1 VTAISGLRAVAGAA
15 PLCLLAL
22 CAACRSVP
30 TLPAPVEEQP
40 SEFRLEVRN
49 TNGSLSPQQARAVLK
64 HIKESAPDG
73 DSLARHLAVEQAVAN
88 SPLYTSNKVRMLRD
102 GAETFPAMFA
112 AIHAAQ
118 HHIHLEYFIF
128 EDIEC
133 NGEHLGD
140 LLIAQRQRG
149 VEVAVIYDP
158 VGSHST
164 PAAFFERLKAAGVK
178 VFEFHPINPLKATGH
193 YSMNDRDHRKMLIV
207 DGTLAIIGGINMSHT
222 YQSAAPSG
230 SALSGGSEN
239 KKSNDPDEQ
248 YWHDTDLE
256 ITGPVVAELE
266 RLFVS
271 RWTKQ
276 AGEDLGDGQYFPK
289 IGSQGSD
296 VVRVIGSV
304 PAHSHSRY
312 YMTLLAAIESAD
324 QTIWITT
331 AYFVPTREEREQ
343 LAEAARRGVDVRLML
358 PSKSDSPASLAVQH
372 STYGELLKA
381 GVKIYEQE
389 GAILHTKSVVVD
401 HVWSAVG
408 SSNFDHRSVLYN
420 DEVDA
425 VILGTPIGESIEKQ
439 FNADMA
445 QAHPVSEETWHH
457 RSVAER
463 LEEQFWGLAERLL

>member
-1 VTAISGLRAVAGAA
+1 MAAISGPRTVAGAA
-15 PLCLLAL
+15 LLGLLAL

-30 TLPAPVEEQP
+30 TLPAPVAEQP

-49 TNGSLSPQQARAVLK
+49 DSGSLSARQSRAVLT

-73 DSLARHLAVEQAVAN
+73 DSLARHLAAEQAVAN
-88 SPLYTSNKVRMLRD
+88 SPLYTSNKVRLLRD
-102 GAETFPAMFA
+102 GDETFPAMFA

-128 EDIEC
+128 EDVEC
-133 NGEHLGD
+133 KGEHLGD

-149 VEVAVIYDP
+149 IEVAVIYDP
-158 VGSHST
+158 VGSHAT
-164 PAAFFERLKAAGVK
+164 PASFFDRLKAGGIK
-178 VFEFHPINPLKATGH
+178 VFEFHPINPLKAKGR
-193 YSMNDRDHRKMLIV
+193 YSLNDRDHRKLLVV
-207 DGTLAIIGGINMSHT
+207 DGSHAIIGGINMSHT
-222 YQSAAPSG
+222 YQSESPSG
-230 SALSGGSEN
+230 SSPSAGSGKN
-239 KKSNDPDEQ
+239 KGDPNEQ

-266 RLFVS
+266 RLFLS
-271 RWTKQ
+271 RWAQ
-276 AGEDLGDGQYFPK
+276 QNVDDLGDGKYFPHVDA
-289 IGSQGSD
+289 QGKD
-296 VVRVIGSV
+296 VVRIIGSV

-343 LAEAARRGVDVRLML
+343 LADAARRGVDVRLML
-358 PSKSDSPASLAVQH
+358 PSKSDSKASLAVQH
-372 STYGELLKA
+372 STYGSLLKA

-389 GAILHTKSVVVD
+389 DAILHSKTVVVD
-401 HVWSAVG
+401 HVWSSVG

-425 VILGTPIGESIEKQ
+425 VVLGTAMGQILETQ
-439 FNADMA
+439 FNTDM
-445 QAHPVSEETWHH
+445 QHAHSVSMDAWHH
-457 RSVAER
+457 RSMGER
-463 LEEQFWGLAERLL
+463 FDEQFWGLAERLL

>member
-1 VTAISGLRAVAGAA
+1 MTAISRFRAPAAAG

-49 TNGSLSPQQARAVLK
+49 TNGELSPQQARAVLK
-64 HIKESAPDG
+64 HVKQSAPDG
-73 DSLARHLAVEQAVAN
+73 DSLARHLAAEQAVAN
-88 SPLYTSNKVRMLRD
+88 SPLYTSNKVRVLRD
-102 GAETFPAMFA
+102 GGETFPAMFA

-128 EDIEC
+128 EDVEC

-149 VEVAVIYDP
+149 IEVALIYDP
-158 VGSHST
+158 VGSHQT
-164 PAAFFERLKAAGVK
+164 PAAFFDRLKAAGVK
-178 VFEFHPINPLKATGH
+178 VFEFHPVNPLKAKGR
-193 YSMNDRDHRKMLIV
+193 YSLNDRDHRKMLIV
-207 DGTLAIIGGINMSHT
+207 DGSHAIIGGINMSHT
-222 YQSAAPSG
+222 YQSASPSG
-230 SALSGGSEN
+230 SSPSGGSEN
-239 KKSNDPDEQ
+239 KKSQDPDAQ
-248 YWHDTDLE
+248 YWHDTDLD

-266 RLFVS
+266 RLYVS
-271 RWTKQ
+271 RWKQ
-276 AGEDLGDGQYFPK
+276 QGADELGDGQYFPHV
-289 IGSQGSD
+289 GSQGSD
-296 VVRVIGSV
+296 VMRIIGSV

-324 QTIWITT
+324 QSIWVTT

-343 LAEAARRGVDVRLML
+343 LANAARRGVDVRLML

-389 GAILHTKSVVVD
+389 GSILHSKTVVVD

-425 VILGTPIGESIEKQ
+425 VILGTAIGQSIEKE
-439 FNADMA
+439 FNTDVETA
-445 QAHPVSEETWHH
+445 QLVSAQTWHH

-463 LEEQFWGLAERLL
+463 LKEDFWGLAERFL